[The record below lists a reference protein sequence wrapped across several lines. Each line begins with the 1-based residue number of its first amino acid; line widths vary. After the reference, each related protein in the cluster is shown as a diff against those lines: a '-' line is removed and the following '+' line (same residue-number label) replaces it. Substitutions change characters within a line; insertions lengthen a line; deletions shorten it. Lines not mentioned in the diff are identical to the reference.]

1 MNKWE
6 RRLSVAI
13 TTGLVTGCAYMPATF
28 AMSDVQQ
35 EKVTPTNTFTTTLT
49 GKPDNQNEY
58 LNAGVYDKT
67 KNEYTFKQDTSINT
81 IDKGINVL
89 DDLNINATGK
99 NLNLNVSG
107 NEKPSINN
115 QGSEFFYDVNGI
127 HNFDNILK
135 IDVNTLNIN
144 VDGNK
149 AGANGIYLIQTNND
163 ARNPAT
169 IDINGNV
176 NIKAHGHKYV
186 NGIYTFGNSKLTING
201 NVTMRDENGGYGI
214 TNDNGDAVGIYS
226 TTSTITDPNYIL
238 QGGLVDIKGNVDVN
252 VNGTGVYA
260 NGGGSTVNIAGGT
273 IETNKNN
280 KDKYALLAK
289 SGTININQDNTQTV
303 NIKGN
308 IGLLGKDTN
317 KSDVN
322 VNFTTADST
331 FEGVIVNKTAGT
343 PSKGE
348 VSMTLSN
355 GASWVNEQY
364 GENTQFTGSVVD
376 NFVGGKDKAHAG
388 YIVQKDKNDLTINNY
403 SGNTVVA
410 YEHDGNGTNV
420 NDYKAGNTVINHA
433 EKDSSIKLVTSNSGI
448 DMKNDTAIENTLS
461 ALSQKLEYTDKDK
474 TNLQGEVG
482 IASGLTSSSVGIK
495 VGDIKFDENGLG
507 HYEAGSMR
515 DDVNYHIGDYENS
528 MMRGARSAM
537 TTSLLVWRD
546 TASDMFF
553 RTGQL
558 RDGEQDG
565 IWARTYGGKTT
576 YEGNNIN
583 IKNNYW
589 AGQLGY
595 DKTLANGW
603 SAGVAFDYQDGSAD
617 YLLDGT
623 GDNNLY
629 ALGFYATKEYEDN
642 SYLDLSAKFGK
653 VKNEYKVY
661 NEISQRLTGDY
672 SANAYSL
679 SAQYGK
685 RFTQENGSY
694 IEPQAELTWSRVNG
708 DDYNAYRG
716 KDVMSIHQEAFDSM
730 VGRIG
735 VKAGKEM
742 ENSNIYAM
750 LNLAHEF
757 AGDVETTYF
766 AKDGGLKSTKSD
778 LSDTWSELTLGG
790 SVNLSEYS
798 TLYADVTTGLS
809 GDFQHDWAANVGVK
823 FLF

>member
-1 MNKWE
+1 M
-6 RRLSVAI
+6 
-13 TTGLVTGCAYMPATF
+13 
-28 AMSDVQQ
+28 
-35 EKVTPTNTFTTTLT
+35 
-49 GKPDNQNEY
+49 
-58 LNAGVYDKT
+58 
-67 KNEYTFKQDTSINT
+67 
-81 IDKGINVL
+81 
-89 DDLNINATGK
+89 
-99 NLNLNVSG
+99 
-107 NEKPSINN
+107 
-115 QGSEFFYDVNGI
+115 
-127 HNFDNILK
+127 
-135 IDVNTLNIN
+135 
-144 VDGNK
+144 
-149 AGANGIYLIQTNND
+149 QTNSD
-163 ARNPAT
+163 KVHTAI

-176 NIKAHGHKYV
+176 NINAQSNSYV
-186 NGIYTFGNSKLTING
+186 YGMYTSGNSILTVNG
-201 NVTMRDENGGYGI
+201 NVTMRDENGSYGI
-214 TNDNGDAVGIYS
+214 KNNKGNAIGIYAEANKTALPES
-226 TTSTITDPNYIL
+226 
-238 QGGLVDIKGNVDVN
+238 GLVNINGNVDMS

-331 FEGVIVNKTAGT
+331 FEGVIVNQTSGT

-410 YEHDGNGTNV
+410 YEHDGNGTDV

-537 TTSLLVWRD
+537 TTSLLAWCD

-583 IKNNYW
+583 IKK
-589 AGQLGY
+589 QL
-595 DKTLANGW
+595 LGW
-603 SAGVAFDYQDGSAD
+603 S
-617 YLLDGT
+617 
-623 GDNNLY
+623 
-629 ALGFYATKEYEDN
+629 
-642 SYLDLSAKFGK
+642 
-653 VKNEYKVY
+653 
-661 NEISQRLTGDY
+661 IRL
-672 SANAYSL
+672 
-679 SAQYGK
+679 
-685 RFTQENGSY
+685 
-694 IEPQAELTWSRVNG
+694 
-708 DDYNAYRG
+708 
-716 KDVMSIHQEAFDSM
+716 
-730 VGRIG
+730 
-735 VKAGKEM
+735 
-742 ENSNIYAM
+742 
-750 LNLAHEF
+750 
-757 AGDVETTYF
+757 
-766 AKDGGLKSTKSD
+766 
-778 LSDTWSELTLGG
+778 
-790 SVNLSEYS
+790 
-798 TLYADVTTGLS
+798 
-809 GDFQHDWAANVGVK
+809 
-823 FLF
+823 

>member
-49 GKPDNQNEY
+49 GYHDNASDKFFDKQTEY
-58 LNAGVYDKT
+58 IDAGVYDQT
-67 KNEYTFKQDTSINT
+67 KNEYTFTQDTSINT
-81 IDKGINVL
+81 NEKAIKVGR
-89 DDLNINATGK
+89 DLTINAINQ
-99 NLNLNVSG
+99 NLNLNVIS
-107 NEKPSINN
+107 NTTA
-115 QGSEFFYDVNGI
+115 DANGI
-127 HNFDNILK
+127 GNFNRKLK
-135 IDVNTLNIN
+135 IDVKDLNIN
-144 VDGNK
+144 VDGK
-149 AGANGIYLIQTNND
+149 DSLTNGIYLMQTNSD
-163 ARNPAT
+163 KVHTAI

-176 NIKAHGHKYV
+176 NINAQSNSYV
-186 NGIYTFGNSKLTING
+186 YGMYTSGNSILTVNG
-201 NVTMRDENGGYGI
+201 NVTMRDENGSYGI
-214 TNDNGDAVGIYS
+214 KNNKGNAIGIYAEANKTALPES
-226 TTSTITDPNYIL
+226 
-238 QGGLVDIKGNVDVN
+238 GLVNINGNVDMS

-331 FEGVIVNKTAGT
+331 FEGVIVNQTSGT

-410 YEHDGNGTNV
+410 YEHDGNGTDV

-537 TTSLLVWRD
+537 TTSLLAWCD

-685 RFTQENGSY
+685 RFTQDDGSY

-716 KDVMSIHQEAFDSM
+716 KDVMNIHQEAFDSM

-742 ENSNIYAM
+742 ENGNVYAM
-750 LNLAHEF
+750 LSLAHEF